1 MLVKQLIVAAFLLA
15 MPSPV
20 VCFGHDDNSD
30 MTIADILIEI
40 SDGVEDFDRNR
51 RDYDILLKAVVTTNL
66 TGPLSNPDATLTV
79 FAPNDNAFYKLAK
92 DLGYSDGYN
101 ETEIFDF
108 LVGALDGLG
117 DPVALLTDIL
127 LYHVAPETLTPL
139 NILEKAYNEEE
150 IETLLDGATIEPYL
164 DWFQI
169 RLGDKDP
176 DLSDPSITF
185 PLNLKATNGVIHTI
199 NRVLVPVDIP

>member
-51 RDYDILLKAVVTTNL
+51 RDYDILLKAVVTANL
-66 TGPLSNPDATLTV
+66 TGPLSNEDADLTV
-79 FAPNDNAFYKLAK
+79 FAPNDRAFHQLAEA
-92 DLGYSDGYN
+92 LGYSNGYD
-101 ETEIFDF
+101 EEDIFDY

-127 LYHVAPETLTPL
+127 LYHVAPGGH
-139 NILEKAYNEEE
+139 NIRKIRKKASRGKK
-150 IETLLDGATIEPYL
+150 IETLLLEGATIKPFFTRHPSSLEDNAPGL
-164 DWFQI
+164 P
-169 RLGDKDP
+169 DP
-176 DLSDPSITF
+176 KIVRPE
-185 PLNLKATNGVIHTI
+185 NVKAKNGIIHTFD
-199 NRVLVPVDIP
+199 RVLIPLDI